1 MNFAVDIGNT
11 NIVLGCLEGSE
22 IKYIARMSTDT
33 TMTDRE
39 YAVKLK
45 AVLDFDNIDYKDFEG
60 VVLSS
65 VVPPITQDVCSAI
78 KLLTGHDTLVVGAG
92 VKTGLNILLDDP
104 AQLGGDLVIGAVA
117 ALDNWNP
124 PMIIIDMG
132 TATTFSVID
141 KKGGFLGGAITP
153 GVRLSLNALA
163 SGTSQLPKIPI
174 DAPKKAIGR
183 NSIDSMK
190 SGAVFGTAAMIDGMI
205 DRFEDEIGCEAT
217 VIATGGLAK
226 RVIPY
231 CKHEIVYDGDLLLKG
246 LGIIWNKNKKQ

>member
-1 MNFAVDIGNT
+1 MIFAVDIGNT

-45 AVLDFDNIDYKDFEG
+45 AVLDFDNIDYKNFEG

-117 ALDNWNP
+117 ALDQWKP

-205 DRFEDEIGCEAT
+205 DRFEDEIGCKAT

-231 CKHEIVYDGDLLLKG
+231 CKHEIVYDGDRLLKG
-246 LGIIWNKNKKQ
+246 HEGGP